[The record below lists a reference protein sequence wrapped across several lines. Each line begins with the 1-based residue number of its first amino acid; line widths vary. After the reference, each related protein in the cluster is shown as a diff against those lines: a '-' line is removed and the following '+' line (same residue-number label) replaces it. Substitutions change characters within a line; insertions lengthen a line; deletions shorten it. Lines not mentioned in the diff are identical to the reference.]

1 MKVYFHVENVNKD
14 SVEIRNGAET
24 KKILKEKLKSSD
36 NQILSYS
43 VLNIDTISKYIR
55 LMVFITLS
63 VTVKLVSVTTSI

>member
-36 NQILSYS
+36 NQILSYT
-43 VLNIDTISKYIR
+43 VLNIDTISKYITDG
-55 LMVFITLS
+55 VHYFVCYS
-63 VTVKLVSVTTSI
+63 Q